1 MPKSDNESRSKPDL
15 AKVDLVLQYA
25 LLISGE
31 QDDNFDRQLGPIHLL
46 KYVYLADLAYAQ
58 KHSGLTYT
66 GIRWQFYKFGPWSQ
80 AVHDRIEPALHAIG
94 AEKKSFQSTYE
105 ERKNWVRWS
114 VRNAAMLREKGRE
127 LPANITIQLRTNVR
141 EFGKDTAR
149 LLHYVYSTVPMRT
162 AAPHEDLNFA
172 VAVDAPEDDFGA
184 PSLRMHKLSNKA
196 RKRLRQRLLALR
208 QKRGRENPDKEPL
221 ARSAVEPLHD
231 AVYDDGLAWL
241 NSLAGQELSER
252 KIVVEFSDEVWK
264 SDSRKGEDVS

>member
-1 MPKSDNESRSKPDL
+1 MPKSDIESRSKPDL
-15 AKVDLVLQYA
+15 ARVDLVLQYA

-80 AVHDRIEPALHAIG
+80 MVHDRIEPALHAIG

-105 ERKNWVRWS
+105 ERKDWVRWS

-127 LPANITIQLRTNVR
+127 LHADITVRLRANVR
-141 EFGKDTAR
+141 EFGKDTTR
-149 LLHYVYSTVPMRT
+149 LLHYVYNTVPMRT

-172 VAVDAPEDDFGA
+172 VAEDVSEDNSGA
-184 PSLRMHKLSNKA
+184 SSLRMDKLSNKA

-208 QKRGRENPDKEPL
+208 QRRRRVNPDKEVL
-221 ARSAVEPLHD
+221 ARSALEPLYD

-241 NSLAGQELSER
+241 DSLAGQELSER